1 MQRFKTIRPVLAI
14 ALSVGLVAGCAG
26 RSTGSDPSS
35 EGAAGADG
43 PTTLKVMTILY
54 GNPPAETNNEAKADI
69 EKRGNVKLDIEF
81 VPADAYADKLSVA
94 VASDTGYD
102 LMLFE
107 GRSDKYVNL
116 ARQGAFHDLTPY
128 LKGKDNLNYMPEAIW
143 KNSMVQGKAYG
154 VPRPRGLYGGG
165 EASFLLRKD
174 WLDKLNLKV
183 PTTLDE
189 MTQVLRAFRDNDPA
203 GGGKTIPM
211 VAFARD
217 EHVFGATSA
226 IFYPFGVPN
235 YYTIENGTPK
245 YLIQTE
251 GYKRYLEWLRMAYAE
266 KLIDK
271 DAPILKQ
278 QQAREKFYAGIAGAF
293 VFHVGGLN
301 DANYDLLRKSAPG
314 AELVVVPPLEGPAG
328 RRASVESG
336 YFGLWVIPSSVPK
349 AKVEKIVEFLN
360 FSASE
365 ENFIF
370 SKTGVIGVHS
380 SEFKNGIAVQTEEQ
394 RKKMT
399 ADVPS
404 AFVLENR
411 YDPYNYAGSSDPEI
425 NKYQKEMLDM
435 LEKVEG
441 VPNPF
446 SSYNSTT
453 AAQNPDHLK
462 SFSAVALKYV
472 VGEVGWD
479 AVQNE
484 IDKWEKTY
492 GTKILNE
499 MMEQYKRD
507 QQ

>member
-1 MQRFKTIRPVLAI
+1 
-14 ALSVGLVAGCAG
+14 
-26 RSTGSDPSS
+26 
-35 EGAAGADG
+35 
-43 PTTLKVMTILY
+43 
-54 GNPPAETNNEAKADI
+54 
-69 EKRGNVKLDIEF
+69 
-81 VPADAYADKLSVA
+81 
-94 VASDTGYD
+94 
-102 LMLFE
+102 
-107 GRSDKYVNL
+107 
-116 ARQGAFHDLTPY
+116 
-128 LKGKDNLNYMPEAIW
+128 MPEAIW

>member
-1 MQRFKTIRPVLAI
+1 MRLDAIADPSFEKKQKGCGCMQRFKTIRPVLAI

-301 DANYDLLRKSAPG
+301 DANYDLLRKWRPARSWSSCRRWR
-314 AELVVVPPLEGPAG
+314 VPPEGE
-328 RRASVESG
+328 RR
-336 YFGLWVIPSSVPK
+336 
-349 AKVEKIVEFLN
+349 
-360 FSASE
+360 
-365 ENFIF
+365 
-370 SKTGVIGVHS
+370 
-380 SEFKNGIAVQTEEQ
+380 
-394 RKKMT
+394 
-399 ADVPS
+399 
-404 AFVLENR
+404 
-411 YDPYNYAGSSDPEI
+411 
-425 NKYQKEMLDM
+425 
-435 LEKVEG
+435 
-441 VPNPF
+441 
-446 SSYNSTT
+446 
-453 AAQNPDHLK
+453 
-462 SFSAVALKYV
+462 
-472 VGEVGWD
+472 
-479 AVQNE
+479 
-484 IDKWEKTY
+484 
-492 GTKILNE
+492 
-499 MMEQYKRD
+499 
-507 QQ
+507 